1 MYELAEMKS
10 QVFFISLYHNNLLNI
25 FSVYIW
31 KAERGYALKYI
42 WLTLGLNQTK
52 QYLKKHI
59 TIPAIL
65 STGFKKKK
73 QQTP

>member
-52 QYLKKHI
+52 QYLKKHWRNYLLPWSLVAEI
-59 TIPAIL
+59 QFI
-65 STGFKKKK
+65 
-73 QQTP
+73 